1 MCLGRPQVIADG
13 EEMKKFKTSGKTL
26 DFQDWDI
33 GAKSISRLRL
43 EAVDL
48 NPLYWIHVTEV
59 ELLARNTLTC

>member
-13 EEMKKFKTSGKTL
+13 REVKTFKTGKTL
-26 DFQDWDI
+26 DFQGWDI
-33 GAKSISRLRL
+33 GTKSVTRLRL